1 MKNKSILISSCCV
14 NLDND
19 VTTIEN
25 EILAAL
31 NIYFKGLQV
40 RYSEDSKTNSVSIVI
55 ERPAKQM
62 MTGSW
67 ITDIDCSMLTGLDPE
82 MFQVDPTGLT
92 QKKYKQNFGLEI
104 PLVYP
109 TIPFQNNFYVADN
122 EFEKLYKG
130 MIESK
135 CGCKVKRL
143 KVLPTNKELAVVITF
158 TKK

>member
-55 ERPAKQM
+55 ERPAKYM

-109 TIPFQNNFYVADN
+109 TIPF
-122 EFEKLYKG
+122 
-130 MIESK
+130 
-135 CGCKVKRL
+135 
-143 KVLPTNKELAVVITF
+143 
-158 TKK
+158 